1 MSAPHLHHSD
11 KKFLEIRPHL
21 HYSDKNLDRGANEY
35 NELGS
40 LAWRVCQTLNSLNFL
55 NSLYCRYNPL
65 RDIAQARN
73 E

>member
-1 MSAPHLHHSD
+1 MHHYHTTLTRNCVVVHSD
-11 KKFLEIRPHL
+11 KKLGC
-21 HYSDKNLDRGANEY
+21 GANEY
-35 NELGS
+35 KSLGS
-40 LAWRVCQTLNSLNFL
+40 LVIGNATLNSLNFL